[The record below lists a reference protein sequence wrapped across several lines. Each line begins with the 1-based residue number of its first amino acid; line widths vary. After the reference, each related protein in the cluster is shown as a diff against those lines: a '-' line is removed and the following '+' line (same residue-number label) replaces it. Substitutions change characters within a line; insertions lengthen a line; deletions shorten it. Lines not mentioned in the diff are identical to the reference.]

1 MGRNIGFSLLISGIY
16 VETLNRWE
24 NKSGGKGIVKTQQVN
39 VVSIIDSFPKHW
51 PRLFQQPG
59 PFVS

>member
-1 MGRNIGFSLLISGIY
+1 MWKRWTGGRKLDKRLLD
-16 VETLNRWE
+16 
-24 NKSGGKGIVKTQQVN
+24 KSGGKGIVKTQQVN

>member
-1 MGRNIGFSLLISGIY
+1 MWKRWTGGRKHDKRPLD
-16 VETLNRWE
+16 
-24 NKSGGKGIVKTQQVN
+24 KSGGRGIVKKQQVN
-39 VVSIIDSFPKHW
+39 VVSIIDSFLKHR